1 MLYHATMPREILRAK
16 KKFFLMSEREKDR
29 ANRKWLIDRAPDL
42 CSKCKI
48 RKSFREKYT
57 TE

>member
-1 MLYHATMPREILRAK
+1 MRK
-16 KKFFLMSEREKDR
+16 REKDR

-48 RKSFREKYT
+48 TKVSEKNVPQNRT
-57 TE
+57 QFNTIF